1 MITESMYHFLK
12 TMEEAPIL
20 EVSLTQRQI
29 DLRDAALS
37 SGYISMT
44 VNEKNQLCYT
54 MNPSARMEIL
64 AFEDVLNNTAEQKR
78 EKALEK
84 HSDRRFDV
92 ILVLL
97 SFVLGMITENW
108 TGFIQLIVDAI
119 HSVTP

>member
-1 MITESMYHFLK
+1 
-12 TMEEAPIL
+12 
-20 EVSLTQRQI
+20 
-29 DLRDAALS
+29 
-37 SGYISMT
+37 
-44 VNEKNQLCYT
+44 
-54 MNPSARMEIL
+54 MEIL